1 MRRATMPRERYI
13 HGLTDRA
20 GKDLVKRIK
29 HYESVQTHPDKHI
42 SNYTK
47 CKFCIIR
54 GRDTLNAAPG
64 G

>member
-42 SNYTK
+42 SN
-47 CKFCIIR
+47 
-54 GRDTLNAAPG
+54 
-64 G
+64 